1 MPINAH
7 PEFFEVQTE
16 VAQAKNKEEKL
27 FLLEKLLS
35 VAPSHKGAEKLR
47 GDIRLKI
54 AKLKKELE
62 KEKTQK
68 KGGKSKFSVKKTGDA
83 QVVLL
88 GFTNSG
94 KSSLLSILTNARPKI
109 SEWPFTT
116 AIPEIGTM
124 DVEGAK
130 IQIVELPS
138 LKDNLDEDTE
148 ILSIAR
154 TSDLIICVVTTN
166 EEVDRLLKIL
176 EIKRIT
182 SPKIILGN
190 KEDYLFLNKAEF
202 MVSTLT
208 KKNIERLKDEIIKKL
223 NLIKV
228 RTKEPGKPPENKPV
242 VLKKGATIK
251 KLAEAIHKDFVKKFS
266 HALIWGKSAKF
277 PGQRTGAEHTL
288 EEGDIVEIYLKK

>member
-7 PEFFEVQTE
+7 PEFYEMQVE

-35 VAPSHKGAEKLR
+35 VAPSHKGAERLR
-47 GDIRLKI
+47 ADIKLKI

-68 KGGKSKFSVKKTGDA
+68 KSGKSKFSVKKTGDS

-94 KSSLLSILTNARPKI
+94 KSSLLSILTNAKPKI

-116 AIPEIGTM
+116 KVPEIGTM
-124 DVEGAK
+124 DIDGAK
-130 IQIVELPS
+130 IQMVELPS
-138 LKDNLDEDTE
+138 LKDNIDEDTE
-148 ILSIAR
+148 ILAIAR

-166 EEVDRLLKIL
+166 EEVNRLLKIL
-176 EIKRIT
+176 EIKRIAI
-182 SPKIILGN
+182 PKIILGN
-190 KEDYLFLNKAEF
+190 KEDYLFLNKADF

-208 KKNIERLKDEIIKKL
+208 KTNIDRLKNEIIKKL
-223 NLIKV
+223 NLIKIK
-228 RTKEPGKPPENKPV
+228 TKEPGKLPENKPV

-251 KLAEAIHKDFVKKFS
+251 KLAETIHKDFVKKFS

-277 PGQRTGAEHTL
+277 PGQRTGLDHKL
-288 EEGDIVEIYLKK
+288 EEGDIVEIYLRK